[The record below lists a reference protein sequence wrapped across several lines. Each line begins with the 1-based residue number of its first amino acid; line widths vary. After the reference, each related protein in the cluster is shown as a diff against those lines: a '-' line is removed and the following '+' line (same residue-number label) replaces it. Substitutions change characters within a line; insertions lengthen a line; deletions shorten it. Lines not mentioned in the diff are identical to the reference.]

1 MDCIGRAVGGQAV
14 RVAMRGDRHSTK
26 GRGSLTFLV
35 FDKIGDADAEGDVV
49 GCFET
54 SPLSSRSSLF
64 SLWNVSKGKLLVVA
78 GSLELLSSSSKF
90 RKYHNTKSC
99 CAAYIFAH
107 KPSRLS
113 SEGNKLEGKNKM
125 KTWIRINT
133 HMLLKNK
140 AFFMRKWYSSVHGVN
155 MLRV

>member
-26 GRGSLTFLV
+26 ERGSLTFLV

-107 KPSRLS
+107 TSPRDSAAR
-113 SEGNKLEGKNKM
+113 ETN
-125 KTWIRINT
+125 
-133 HMLLKNK
+133 LKEK
-140 AFFMRKWYSSVHGVN
+140 IK
-155 MLRV
+155 